1 MSRLLA
7 PLGAVLLLP
16 VLAGTAHAAPTASIK
31 PVCDAATWSVS
42 YTATSS
48 GHGKRAAVEVRV
60 DQSIVEEWAD
70 HGLGAAAMGE
80 PRRERANGSGTWTE
94 RDRLVKGTGAPDEPR
109 PYKRTYTLDLTVTE
123 KGVQTKASGSCSLI
137 LR

>member
-1 MSRLLA
+1 M
-7 PLGAVLLLP
+7 
-16 VLAGTAHAAPTASIK
+16 LAGPAHAAPTASIT

-48 GHGKRAAVEVRV
+48 GHGKRAAVEVRI

-70 HGLGAAAMGE
+70 HGLGAAAMGT
-80 PRRERANGSGTWTE
+80 PRRERANGTGTWTE
-94 RDRLVKGTGAPDEPR
+94 RARLVKGTGAPDEPR

-123 KGVQTKASGSCSLI
+123 NGVRTTASGSCSLS
-137 LR
+137 LS